1 MCSAGQICNARQLH
15 PVRPTALTELR
26 FYYAVV
32 VAFGLN
38 YLTVSYINTDVSAHT
53 NGQTG
58 YIGDRGNLTEN
69 DSAAE
74 HSVCADIAKTIGLV
88 TDNAGVFINPF
99 IRFYEPDAVKSRL
112 SAVGFVDEID
122 LAVGQI
128 CIGIHEKSGLLL
140 LKKCHGYVLAVSA
153 IYVAGT
159 GIQSVYCEVGETDI
173 CFAVAAF

>member
-1 MCSAGQICNARQLH
+1 M
-15 PVRPTALTELR
+15 
-26 FYYAVV
+26 

-38 YLTVSYINTDVSAHT
+38 YLTVSYINTDVSVHT

-58 YIGDRGNLTEN
+58 CIGDRGNLTEN

-128 CIGIHEKSGLLL
+128 CIGIRENLDCCCLRNAMVTSWP
-140 LKKCHGYVLAVSA
+140 
-153 IYVAGT
+153 
-159 GIQSVYCEVGETDI
+159 
-173 CFAVAAF
+173 

>member
-1 MCSAGQICNARQLH
+1 MTARGTF
-15 PVRPTALTELR
+15 RR
-26 FYYAVV
+26 
-32 VAFGLN
+32 
-38 YLTVSYINTDVSAHT
+38 
-53 NGQTG
+53 
-58 YIGDRGNLTEN
+58 
-69 DSAAE
+69 
-74 HSVCADIAKTIGLV
+74 ADIAKTIGLV

-153 IYVAGT
+153 IDVPEPASRAF
-159 GIQSVYCEVGETDI
+159 IAKLVRPIFVLPSLLFKLRISVERS
-173 CFAVAAF
+173 A